1 MTESAVP
8 RQGGVHALAGLAG
21 ALIYI
26 LIVSVGG
33 SPVAWSTTAYYWLG
47 WPLMCVV
54 IWMIANRNPQ
64 RSWRW
69 PVSMMLGQVFA
80 SILYGNGAMIPI
92 AVIFVTVLSIPQF
105 LVANWVS
112 KKHLSKS
119 QTENL

>member
-1 MTESAVP
+1 MTGAAESG
-8 RQGGVHALAGLAG
+8 QSGVHALAGLAG

-26 LIVSVGG
+26 LIVNVGG
-33 SPVAWSTTAYYWLG
+33 SPVAWSTAAYYWLG

-54 IWMIANRNPQ
+54 IWLITNKNPQ

-105 LVANWVS
+105 LIANWVS
-112 KKHLSKS
+112 KKSRSES

>member
-1 MTESAVP
+1 MTDATEA

-26 LIVSVGG
+26 LVVNVGG
-33 SPVAWSTTAYYWLG
+33 SPVAWSTAAYYWLG

-54 IWMIANRNPQ
+54 IWVITNKNPR

-105 LVANWVS
+105 LIANWVS
-112 KKHLSKS
+112 KKQLSES

>member
-1 MTESAVP
+1 MTESVTP
-8 RQGGVHALAGLAG
+8 QQGGVHALAGLAG

-26 LIVSVGG
+26 LIVNVGG
-33 SPVAWSTTAYYWLG
+33 SPVAWSTSAYYWLG

-54 IWMIANRNPQ
+54 TWMIANKNPQ

-69 PVSMMLGQVFA
+69 PVGMMLGQVFA
-80 SILYGNGAMIPI
+80 SILYGNGALIPV

-105 LVANWVS
+105 VVANWVT
-112 KKHLSKS
+112 KKHLSES